1 MASRFP
7 MNPRLNKK
15 PSNIYWNWVKR
26 TNTTRII
33 LVMVSTVLTLPLS
46 SNVIFLKILAG
57 TLPTLLTRL
66 KSPKVVWKVY
76 WIIKLLSWI
85 WLVCLLLTLH
95 CSMNLLLPLK
105 SLILLKVLPVPREI
119 NSSSPRI
126 VSPPLLLLLKPELVS
141 WKSKLSLVIT
151 RPTILLPMK
160 NLFAVSCSKLLIM
173 KVFSTTSLK
182 FSLNSRTKRRLL
194 RLLPQ
199 IYSLWLS
206 PRLLVRWVLMS
217 SLVPP
222 KDLVFPWVMVVLL
235 LVS

>member
-15 PSNIYWNWVKR
+15 PSNICWNWVKR

-33 LVMVSTVLTLPLS
+33 LVMVSTVLTLLLL
-46 SNVIFLKILAG
+46 SNVTFLKTPAG
-57 TLPTLLTRL
+57 TLPTLLIRL
-66 KSPKVVWKVY
+66 KSLKVVWKVY
-76 WIIKLLSWI
+76 WIIKLLLWI
-85 WLVCLLLTLH
+85 WLDCLLPMLP
-95 CSMNLLLPLK
+95 CSMNLLLLLK
-105 SLILLKVLPVPREI
+105 SLILPKVLLVPREI
-119 NSSSPRI
+119 NSSSLRI
-126 VSPPLLLLLKPELVS
+126 VSPQLLLLLKPELVS
-141 WKSKLSLVIT
+141 WKSKSSLVIT

-160 NLFAVSCSKLLIM
+160 NIFVVFYSKLLIM
-173 KVFSTTSLK
+173 KVFSTISLK
-182 FSLNSRTKRRLL
+182 SSLNSRIKRRLL

-222 KDLVFPWVMVVLL
+222 KDLVFLWVMVVLL